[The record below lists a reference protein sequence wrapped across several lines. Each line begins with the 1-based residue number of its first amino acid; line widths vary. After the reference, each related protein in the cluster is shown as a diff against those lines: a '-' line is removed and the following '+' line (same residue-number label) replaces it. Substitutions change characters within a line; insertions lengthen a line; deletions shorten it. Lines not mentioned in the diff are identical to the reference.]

1 MNRRHI
7 VITGAARGIGKALAE
22 RFLAED
28 WLVSGIDL
36 GTAALADPAYRH
48 AVADVTD
55 ELAFETALEEAWAR
69 APVAAVIG
77 SAALT
82 DLAHRAAID
91 LPYADWQR
99 ILRVNIDGAFLTGRL
114 AGRRMAAQGHGN
126 IVFVTSSLAFLDQAK
141 AEDAPYCTSKSGVEM
156 LARVLALELG
166 PKGVNV
172 NTLFPSV
179 KIDTGFFAHLSEIE
193 RAELAPPSILDSA
206 ALWLAGRTPGY
217 HGPVSIDQE
226 RYDADPA
233 YRASLTPE
241 ETAV

>member
-1 MNRRHI
+1 MSRRHI
-7 VITGAARGIGKALAE
+7 VITGAARGIGRALSQ
-22 RFLAED
+22 RFLAEG
-28 WLVSGIDL
+28 WLVTGIDL
-36 GTAALADPAYRH
+36 GAAALADPAYSH
-48 AVADVTD
+48 AIADITD
-55 ELAFETALEEAWAR
+55 KPAFDAALEEAWAR
-69 APVAAVIG
+69 APVSAVIG
-77 SAALT
+77 NAALT

-179 KIDTGFFAHLSEIE
+179 KIDTGFFAHLSEAE
-193 RAELAPPSILDSA
+193 RAELAPPSILDPA
-206 ALWLAGRTPGY
+206 ALWLAGRARGY
-217 HGPVSIDQE
+217 RGPVSIDQE
-226 RYDADPA
+226 RFDADPA
-233 YRASLTPE
+233 YRTSLTLE
-241 ETAV
+241 ETAA

>member
-22 RFLAED
+22 RFLAEG
-28 WLVSGIDL
+28 WLVTGVDL
-36 GTAALADPAYRH
+36 GAAALADPAYRH
-48 AVADVTD
+48 AIADITD
-55 ELAFETALEEAWAR
+55 EPAFDAALNQAWNR
-69 APVAAVIG
+69 APVSAVIG
-77 SAALT
+77 NAALT

-166 PKGVNV
+166 PGGVNV

-179 KIDTGFFAHLSEIE
+179 KIDTGFFAHLSQTE
-193 RAELAPPSILDSA
+193 RAELAPPSILGPA
-206 ALWLAGRTPGY
+206 ALWLAGRAPFY
-217 HGPVSIDQE
+217 RGPVSIDQE

-241 ETAV
+241 ETAA

>member
-28 WLVSGIDL
+28 WLVTGIDL
-36 GTAALADPAYRH
+36 GATALADPVYHH
-48 AVADVTD
+48 AVADITD
-55 ELAFETALEEAWAR
+55 EPAFDAALEAAWNR

-77 SAALT
+77 NAALT

-179 KIDTGFFAHLSEIE
+179 KIDTGFFAHLTEAE
-193 RAELAPPSILDSA
+193 RAELAPPSILDPA
-206 ALWLAGRTPGY
+206 ALWLAGRAPFY
-217 HGPVSIDQE
+217 RGPVSIDQE

-241 ETAV
+241 ETAA

>member
-28 WLVSGIDL
+28 WLVTGIDL
-36 GTAALADPAYRH
+36 GAAALADPAYHH
-48 AVADVTD
+48 AVADITD
-55 ELAFETALEEAWAR
+55 EPAFDAALEAAWNR

-77 SAALT
+77 NAALT

-99 ILRVNIDGAFLTGRL
+99 ILRVNVDGAFLTGRL

-166 PKGVNV
+166 PGGVNV

-179 KIDTGFFAHLSEIE
+179 KIDTGFFAHLSETE

-233 YRASLTPE
+233 YRASLTQE
-241 ETAV
+241 ETAA

>member
-28 WLVSGIDL
+28 WLVTGIDL
-36 GTAALADPAYRH
+36 GAAALADPAYHH
-48 AVADVTD
+48 AVADITD
-55 ELAFETALEEAWAR
+55 EPAFDAALEAAWNR

-77 SAALT
+77 NAALT

-179 KIDTGFFAHLSEIE
+179 KIDTGFFAHLTEAE
-193 RAELAPPSILDSA
+193 RAELAPPSILDPS
-206 ALWLAGRTPGY
+206 ALWLAGRAPFY
-217 HGPVSIDQE
+217 RGPVSIDQE

-241 ETAV
+241 ETAA